1 MTPETGAMWTST
13 PLERQQAARI
23 AELEAWYTEAKRRL
37 EGHAESA
44 LSKNEQC
51 QRMREEIDALEAQ
64 AAKDRAL
71 REACYPAEGFSPL
84 MSAIHSADYQ
94 RLCGVGNGLRE
105 IARLAR
111 EAREAAK

>member
-37 EGHAESA
+37 EGEAESA

-51 QRMREEIDALEAQ
+51 QRMREEIDAMEAQ
-64 AAKDRAL
+64 SAKDRAL
-71 REACYPAEGFSPL
+71 REACDPGLLTMYARNLFDWRNSTAE
-84 MSAIHSADYQ
+84 
-94 RLCGVGNGLRE
+94 RLERIG
-105 IARLAR
+105 RLAR
-111 EAREAAK
+111 EAREASK